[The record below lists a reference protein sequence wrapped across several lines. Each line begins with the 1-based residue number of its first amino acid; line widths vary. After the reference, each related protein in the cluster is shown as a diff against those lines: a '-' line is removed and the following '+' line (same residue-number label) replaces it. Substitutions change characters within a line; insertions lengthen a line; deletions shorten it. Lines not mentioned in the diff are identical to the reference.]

1 MVDLRKTVEIWLKLI
16 WKWLDVC
23 FFSLFIDDYWGHHTA
38 SNKNSGEHAQKLYHE
53 PMHVISTGHSPET
66 LLHTTSLRVC
76 SSGSVGLDVS
86 VGGRG
91 SVSRNMFSNVIF
103 YDHLRL
109 SVLTRI
115 VRRAIDFQLVF
126 FYISPTLLRLYCFQT
141 VIYVSVKKIL

>member
-1 MVDLRKTVEIWLKLI
+1 MTEIDLEVARHVFFLVFLLI
-16 WKWLDVC
+16 TIGDTTQHPIRIAV
-23 FFSLFIDDYWGHHTA
+23 
-38 SNKNSGEHAQKLYHE
+38 NAQKRYHK

-91 SVSRNMFSNVIF
+91 SVSRNTFSNVIF

-126 FYISPTLLRLYCFQT
+126 FYISPTLLRLYCFQIA
-141 VIYVSVKKIL
+141 IYVGVKKIL